1 VRWWHRRRRTV
12 QCGVNDFT
20 SVAVSPSPWRTP
32 ARRPIAHM
40 LGFTPILSLRSPRL
54 GATRRRPRKP
64 IFARGFSSRSW
75 YWRRAKA
82 SRFDWVRV
90 RQRLS
95 QVTALSG
102 TETVVARALASIP
115 LASRCIRRR
124 WQATGTRS
132 RFRRCG
138 HQVSCGRRSL
148 LTSVCGGAGMWH
160 RSIGSRPHSERRGS
174 FLAAA
179 AAPGHWSLT
188 VTQTLLLASPLNR
201 SCGNGGSRLRTGML
215 AKRTMAGPG
224 RMSYDSILCLL
235 LLVVQH
241 YS

>member
-1 VRWWHRRRRTV
+1 MRWWHRRRRTV
-12 QCGVNDFT
+12 QCGVNDLT

-32 ARRPIAHM
+32 ARPIAHM

-54 GATRRRPRKP
+54 GATRRCPLRPARRRPRKP
-64 IFARGFSSRSW
+64 IFARGFCSRSW

-115 LASRCIRRR
+115 LASSCIRRR

-148 LTSVCGGAGMWH
+148 LTSYVVVLACGID
-160 RSIGSRPHSERRGS
+160 RS
-174 FLAAA
+174 AAA
-179 AAPGHWSLT
+179 RT
-188 VTQTLLLASPLNR
+188 R
-201 SCGNGGSRLRTGML
+201 SEEVLF
-215 AKRTMAGPG
+215 
-224 RMSYDSILCLL
+224 
-235 LLVVQH
+235 
-241 YS
+241 